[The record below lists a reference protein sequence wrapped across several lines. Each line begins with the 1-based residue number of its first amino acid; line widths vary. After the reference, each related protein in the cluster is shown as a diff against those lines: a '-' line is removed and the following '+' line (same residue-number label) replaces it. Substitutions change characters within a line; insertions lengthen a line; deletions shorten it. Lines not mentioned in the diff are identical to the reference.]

1 MFEFFSENEL
11 ISHNQ
16 SGFKPGD
23 LCINQLLCI
32 THDICQSPDDGL
44 ETRSVFLDIS
54 KAFDKVWHEGL
65 LFKLKQNGISGNLL
79 NVITDFLYQRKQR
92 VVLNGQHSSWTNIEA
107 GVPQGSILGPLF
119 FLIYI
124 NDLSD
129 GLTSN
134 PKLFADDTSLFS
146 VIHNINSTA
155 NDLNSDL
162 MKISNWAFQW
172 KMIFNPDD
180 NNKQAQEVIFSRKIN
195 KLIIFHYILIKTK
208 SNHHQLRNISGW
220 YWTLD

>member
-1 MFEFFSENEL
+1 MFEFFTENEL
-11 ISHNQ
+11 ISQNQ

-23 LCINQLLCI
+23 SCISQLLCI
-32 THDICQSPDDGL
+32 THDIYQSLDDGL
-44 ETRSVFLDIS
+44 ETRAVFLDIS

-119 FLIYI
+119 FLICI

-129 GLTSN
+129 GLASN
-134 PKLFADDTSLFS
+134 PKLFEDNTSLFS
-146 VIHNINSTA
+146 VVHNINSTA
-155 NDLNSDL
+155 NNLNSNL
-162 MKISNWAFQW
+162 MKIRG
-172 KMIFNPDD
+172 
-180 NNKQAQEVIFSRKIN
+180 FSMGNEIQ
-195 KLIIFHYILIKTK
+195 
-208 SNHHQLRNISGW
+208 S
-220 YWTLD
+220 